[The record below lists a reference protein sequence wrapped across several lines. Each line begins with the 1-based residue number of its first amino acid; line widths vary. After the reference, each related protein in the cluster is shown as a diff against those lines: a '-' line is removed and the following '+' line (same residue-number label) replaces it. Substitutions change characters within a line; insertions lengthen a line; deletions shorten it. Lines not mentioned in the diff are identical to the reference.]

1 MEKDKTEPSQ
11 FAFERR
17 MNPRFQIELPVEYRR
32 ANDSRIRPGHT
43 VNFSED
49 GFMIC
54 VSERMEA
61 DENLEMK
68 IYFTSPAGFVTIP
81 AIVKVVWADMEV
93 KEDDYYRFGVNFL
106 NISPADKELLQEFLK
121 IYADPYQTVSEIK
134 APVRNCLNE
143 NKPSVS

>member
-1 MEKDKTEPSQ
+1 MSILGFLLKKWKMEKAKTERSQ

-17 MNPRFQIELPVEYRR
+17 MNPRFQIELLVEYRL

-54 VSERMEA
+54 VSDRMEA

-68 IYFTSPAGFVTIP
+68 NYFTSPSGFVTIP
-81 AIVKVVWADMEV
+81 AIERVVWADMEV
-93 KEDDYYRFGVNFL
+93 KENGHYRFGVNFL
-106 NISPADKELLQEFLK
+106 NICRR
-121 IYADPYQTVSEIK
+121 I
-134 APVRNCLNE
+134 RNCS
-143 NKPSVS
+143 KGF